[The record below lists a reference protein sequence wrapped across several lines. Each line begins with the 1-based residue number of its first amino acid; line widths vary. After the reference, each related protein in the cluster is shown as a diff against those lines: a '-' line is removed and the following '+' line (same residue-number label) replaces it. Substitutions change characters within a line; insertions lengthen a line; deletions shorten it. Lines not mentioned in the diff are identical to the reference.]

1 MVSFE
6 SGEKV
11 KSSHSIPYT
20 TSALVESADRRVVD
34 LSSLGFEEMPVLGMN
49 RTSCATEGS
58 IFHRHR
64 RCMEITLCVR
74 GCAKF
79 DCDGKVYTLK
89 PGMVFTSLPEDIH
102 RLRMNQRGARLY
114 WLFFR
119 FPERGDSVFGL
130 TSEETAYLIRE
141 LRRLPRKAF
150 TVSDGVR
157 MAFEELFAAYDM
169 PRKYRYGRSFQIRVA
184 ALKLLSAI
192 VKDGQRDVE
201 GGMDRVFRVII
212 DQMRRNP
219 ENLYDESW
227 LVGETHLSP
236 NTILSRFRQFMSIF
250 DVVPPAFRA
259 SAIGFTNVLAGT
271 IGALSPVIL
280 GALSQKRGVRGLET
294 GFSFLGLALLLA
306 AGLMSVSL
314 FFTFRKDHNR
324 EIANA

>member
-1 MVSFE
+1 MVSSRF
-6 SGEKV
+6 GERV
-11 KSSHSIPYT
+11 RGSRSIPYT

-34 LSSLGFEEMPVLGMN
+34 LSPFGFEEIPVLGMN

-58 IFHRHR
+58 VFHRHR
-64 RCMEITLCVR
+64 HCMEITLCVR

-89 PGMVFTSLPEDIH
+89 PGMVFASLPEDVH

-119 FPERGDSVFGL
+119 FPERGDPVLGL

-150 TVSDGVR
+150 AVSDGVR

-169 PRKYRYGRSFQIRVA
+169 PRTCSLGRTFQIRVA
-184 ALKLLSAI
+184 ALKLLSDI
-192 VKDGQRDVE
+192 VKNGQRAIE
-201 GGMDRVFRVII
+201 GGTDRVFRTII

-236 NTILSRFRQFMSIF
+236 NTILSRFRQMTGL
-250 DVVPPAFRA
+250 PPHAFLMKCRIHRA
-259 SAIGFTNVLAGT
+259 KDLLARDEMDIT
-271 IGALSPVIL
+271 EIAAKLRFSS
-280 GALSQKRGVRGLET
+280 SQHFATRFRQET
-294 GFSFLGLALLLA
+294 GMTPKAW
-306 AGLMSVSL
+306 
-314 FFTFRKDHNR
+314 RKAKDFV
-324 EIANA
+324 

>member
-114 WLFFR
+114 WLFVR

-236 NTILSRFRQFMSIF
+236 NTILSRFRQMTGL
-250 DVVPPAFRA
+250 PPHAFLMKCRIHRA
-259 SAIGFTNVLAGT
+259 KELLARGEMDITAIATELRF
-271 IGALSPVIL
+271 SS
-280 GALSQKRGVRGLET
+280 SQHFATRFRQET
-294 GFSFLGLALLLA
+294 GLTPKAWREA
-306 AGLMSVSL
+306 QMSVE
-314 FFTFRKDHNR
+314 K
-324 EIANA
+324 

>member
-34 LSSLGFEEMPVLGMN
+34 LSSCGFEEIPVLGMN
-49 RTSCATEGS
+49 RTSSATEGS
-58 IFHRHR
+58 VFHRHR

-79 DCDGKVYTLK
+79 DCDGKAYTLT
-89 PGMVFTSLPEDIH
+89 PGMVFASLPEDVH

-119 FPERGDSVFGL
+119 FPERGDAVFGL
-130 TSEETAYLIRE
+130 TSDETAYLIRG

-150 TVSDGVR
+150 PVSDGVR

-169 PRKYRYGRSFQIRVA
+169 PRKCSQGRTFQIRVA
-184 ALKLLSAI
+184 ALKLLSTI
-192 VKDGQRDVE
+192 VRDGQRDVE
-201 GGMDRVFRVII
+201 GGMDRVFRAII
-212 DQMRRNP
+212 DQMRRKP

-227 LVGETHLSP
+227 LVRETHLSP
-236 NTILSRFRQFMSIF
+236 NTILSRFRQMTGL
-250 DVVPPAFRA
+250 PPHAFLMKCRIHRA
-259 SAIGFTNVLAGT
+259 KDLLARGEMDIT
-271 IGALSPVIL
+271 EIAAELRFSS
-280 GALSQKRGVRGLET
+280 SQHFATRFRQET
-294 GFSFLGLALLLA
+294 GLTPKAW
-306 AGLMSVSL
+306 
-314 FFTFRKDHNR
+314 R
-324 EIANA
+324 EAQIDLVHKNAK

>member
-150 TVSDGVR
+150 TVSDSVR

-184 ALKLLSAI
+184 ALKLLSDI

-201 GGMDRVFRVII
+201 SGMDRVFRTII
-212 DQMRRNP
+212 DRMRRNP

-236 NTILSRFRQFMSIF
+236 NTILSRFRQMTGL
-250 DVVPPAFRA
+250 PPHAFLMKCRIHRA
-259 SAIGFTNVLAGT
+259 KDLLARGEMDITEIATVLRF
-271 IGALSPVIL
+271 SS
-280 GALSQKRGVRGLET
+280 SQHFATRFRQET
-294 GFSFLGLALLLA
+294 GLTPKAWREA
-306 AGLMSVSL
+306 QMSVG
-314 FFTFRKDHNR
+314 K
-324 EIANA
+324 

>member
-212 DQMRRNP
+212 DKMRRNP

-236 NTILSRFRQFMSIF
+236 NTILSRFRQMTGL
-250 DVVPPAFRA
+250 PPHAFLMKCRIHRA
-259 SAIGFTNVLAGT
+259 KELLARGEMDITAIATELRF
-271 IGALSPVIL
+271 SS
-280 GALSQKRGVRGLET
+280 SQHFATRFRQET
-294 GFSFLGLALLLA
+294 GLTPKAWREA
-306 AGLMSVSL
+306 QMSVG
-314 FFTFRKDHNR
+314 K
-324 EIANA
+324 

>member
-1 MVSFE
+1 MVSFQL
-6 SGEKV
+6 GEQV
-11 KSSHSIPYT
+11 KSNRNIPYT
-20 TSALVESADRRVVD
+20 TSTLVESADRRVVD
-34 LSSLGFEEMPVLGMN
+34 LSSFGFEEIPVLGMN

-64 RCMEITLCVR
+64 HCMEITLCVR

-89 PGMVFTSLPEDIH
+89 PGMVFASLPEDIH

-130 TSEETAYLIRE
+130 TSEETAYLIRM

-169 PRKYRYGRSFQIRVA
+169 PRKCRHGRSFQVRVT

-236 NTILSRFRQFMSIF
+236 NTILSRFRQLTGL
-250 DVVPPAFRA
+250 PPHAFLMKCRIHRA
-259 SAIGFTNVLAGT
+259 KEL
-271 IGALSPVIL
+271 LSRSEMDITEIAAEL
-280 GALSQKRGVRGLET
+280 RFSSSQHFATRFRLET
-294 GFSFLGLALLLA
+294 GLTPRAWREAQL
-306 AGLMSVSL
+306 SVE
-314 FFTFRKDHNR
+314 K
-324 EIANA
+324 